1 MDKETQQPD
10 PAYVKGFNEGY
21 AFAKYMPELSEQ
33 ISRADAKSPRMIGM
47 QDGRKEY
54 LNEVVKDR
62 FPDWLKQKDR
72 YITDKTLAKSKG
84 KDIERS

>member
-1 MDKETQQPD
+1 MDKEIQQPD

-33 ISRADAKSPRMIGM
+33 ISKTEAKSQRLMGM

-54 LNEVVKDR
+54 LNEVVKDK
-62 FPDWLKQKDR
+62 FPDWLKKDR
-72 YITDKTLAKSKG
+72 TVSSLPISKNKD
-84 KDIERS
+84 KDIDRG

>member
-1 MDKETQQPD
+1 MEKETEQPD

-33 ISRADAKSPRMIGM
+33 LSKTEAKSLRMRGM

-54 LNEVVKDR
+54 LAEVAKDR
-62 FPDWLKQKDR
+62 FPDWLKRDTSSPHRSISKD
-72 YITDKTLAKSKG
+72 
-84 KDIERS
+84 KDMDRD

>member
-1 MDKETQQPD
+1 MDKENQQPD

-54 LNEVVKDR
+54 LNEVVKDK
-62 FPDWLKQKDR
+62 FPDWLKKERNVPFSSPSKNKD
-72 YITDKTLAKSKG
+72 KG
-84 KDIERS
+84 LDRD